1 MLKGPLSA
9 NRLNTHI
16 THPPSFLISL
26 CRATDSSQSWHGGAD
41 ATLLHVSEC
50 HKKHGGFSNTKVIY
64 EEILQRQMV
73 GQQHRTAFGKKE
85 KKKKKRKKKK
95 RSNFLCNPFN
105 LFHSGVGGVA
115 VIIPIQV
122 IKTSFCMCQRTAV
135 FLLFFLFFAYA
146 QGLRS
151 ISTLQTNFPISAYI
165 HI

>member
-85 KKKKKRKKKK
+85 KKKKKKRKKKK
-95 RSNFLCNPFN
+95 
-105 LFHSGVGGVA
+105 
-115 VIIPIQV
+115 
-122 IKTSFCMCQRTAV
+122 
-135 FLLFFLFFAYA
+135 
-146 QGLRS
+146 
-151 ISTLQTNFPISAYI
+151 
-165 HI
+165 

>member
-26 CRATDSSQSWHGGAD
+26 CRATDSSQSWHGGTD

-73 GQQHRTAFGKKE
+73 GQQHRTTFGKKE
-85 KKKKKRKKKK
+85 KKKKKKKKK
-95 RSNFLCNPFN
+95 VTFCVTPLICFI
-105 LFHSGVGGVA
+105 LGWEGWLL
-115 VIIPIQV
+115 
-122 IKTSFCMCQRTAV
+122 SFQ
-135 FLLFFLFFAYA
+135 FK
-146 QGLRS
+146 
-151 ISTLQTNFPISAYI
+151 
-165 HI
+165 